1 MPSEGPIGTGV
12 AGRYA
17 TAIFE
22 LAAEDRA
29 LEAVERDFSQ
39 ISALIEESADLSR
52 LMRSPIYSRA
62 EQSRAWAALLERLG
76 AHALT
81 RKFIGV
87 LAQKRRLFAL
97 RDIIRF
103 YAALTA
109 RRRGEMT
116 AMVVSAT
123 PLDADER
130 ARLIQELKASF
141 KRDVKLDASV
151 DKRLIAGLV
160 VRVGSRMID
169 ASLATKLDRLK
180 LAMKEA

>member
-1 MPSEGPIGTGV
+1 MPSEGPIGSGV

-17 TAIFE
+17 SAVFE
-22 LAAEDRA
+22 LAADDHA
-29 LEAVERDFSQ
+29 LEAVERDLARVE
-39 ISALIEESADLSR
+39 ALIEESADLSR
-52 LMRSPIYSRA
+52 LLRSPVYSRA

-76 AHALT
+76 AHTLT

-87 LAQKRRLFAL
+87 LAAKRRLYAL
-97 RDIIRF
+97 REVIRF
-103 YAALTA
+103 YNALIA
-109 RRRGEMT
+109 RRRGEIT
-116 AMVVSAT
+116 AKVISAE

-141 KRDVKLDASV
+141 KRTVKLDASV

>member
-17 TAIFE
+17 TAVFE
-22 LAAEDRA
+22 LATEDHA
-29 LEAVERDFSQ
+29 LEAVERDFAQ
-39 ISALIEESADLSR
+39 VSALIEESADLSR
-52 LMRSPIYSRA
+52 LMQSPVYSRA
-62 EQSRAWAALLERLG
+62 AQSRAWAALLERLG

-87 LAQKRRLFAL
+87 LAQRRRLYAL
-97 RDIIRF
+97 REIIRV
-103 YAALTA
+103 YGALMA
-109 RRRGEMT
+109 RRRGEIT
-116 AMVVSAT
+116 ARVVSAT
-123 PLDADER
+123 PLDASER
-130 ARLIQELKASF
+130 ARLVQELKASF
-141 KRDVKLDASV
+141 KRDVKLEASV

-169 ASLATKLDRLK
+169 ASLATKLERMK

>member
-1 MPSEGPIGTGV
+1 V

-17 TAIFE
+17 TAVFE

-29 LEAVERDFSQ
+29 LEAVERDLAQ
-39 ISALIEESADLSR
+39 ISALIEQSADLSR
-52 LMRSPIYSRA
+52 FMRSPVFSRA

-87 LAQKRRLFAL
+87 LTQRRRLYAL

-103 YAALTA
+103 YETLMA
-109 RRRGEMT
+109 RRRGEIT
-116 AMVVSAT
+116 ARVVSAS
-123 PLDADER
+123 PLDDGER

-141 KRDVKLDASV
+141 KRDVKLDVSI

-169 ASLATKLDRLK
+169 ASLAAKLDRLK
-180 LAMKEA
+180 LAMREM